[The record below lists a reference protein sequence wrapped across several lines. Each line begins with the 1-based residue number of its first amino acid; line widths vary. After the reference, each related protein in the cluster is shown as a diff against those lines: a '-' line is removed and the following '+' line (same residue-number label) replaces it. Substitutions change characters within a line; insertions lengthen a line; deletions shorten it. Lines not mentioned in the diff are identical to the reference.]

1 MNFDN
6 ILNCPTSTVLAMND
20 CLTVMNGKWKA
31 PIIGTLLSGPKR
43 FKDLENVITKISPRM
58 LSKELKELEL
68 NNIVRRK
75 VYDSR
80 PVRIEYELTES
91 GFMLKPIFGAMVK
104 WGLQHRADVFG
115 KPENEIEEGF
125 K

>member
-6 ILNCPTSTVLAMND
+6 ILNCPTSTVLALND

-43 FKDLENVITKISPRM
+43 FKDLESVIKKISPRM

-75 VYDSR
+75 IYDSR

-91 GFMLKPIFGAMVK
+91 GFMLKPIFGAMVE

-115 KPENEIEEGF
+115 NPEKEMEQRP
-125 K
+125 